1 MKILSVVGARPNF
14 VKMAPI
20 HDAIIAS
27 GNKHVIIHT
36 GQHYDYEMSDVFFK
50 DFKLPKPDVDL
61 GVGSG
66 SSCFQISEILK
77 RLERSLSRIN
87 VDIVLVY
94 GDTNSTLAGALC
106 ANKCDIK
113 LGHVEAGLRS
123 FDKTMPEEN
132 NRILTDHLAKYLFAP
147 TRNAKK
153 ILRKENVR
161 GKIYYTGDLSVEI
174 LSKIKPK
181 SDHSSILESHGLKP
195 KSYLLL
201 TMHRAENTNSK
212 ERLIHLLKV
221 FESLIDFTLV
231 FPIHPRT
238 KKTFRIYGLYKRL
251 LKCCNVKLLSP
262 VSYIDFISLLQNA
275 SKVITDSGGV
285 QKEAYLLRIPCI
297 TIRQNTEWI
306 ETLKGNWNV
315 LTGINSNKITAA
327 VRSLNPTYEFDR
339 SVFGNGNTAQNIM
352 DIILSLT

>member
-27 GNKHVIIHT
+27 GNDHVIIHT
-36 GQHYDYEMSDVFFK
+36 GQHYDYEMSEVFFK
-50 DFKLPKPDVDL
+50 DFELPKPDIDL

-77 RLERSLSRIN
+77 RLEPLLSGTN
-87 VDIVLVY
+87 VDIALVY

-132 NRILTDHLAKYLFAP
+132 NRILTDHLARYLFAP

-153 ILRKENVR
+153 ILKMENNR
-161 GKIYYTGDLSVEI
+161 GRIYYTGDLSVEI

-181 SDHSSILESHGLKP
+181 SDLSSILKSHALKP

-212 ERLIHLLKV
+212 ERLIHLLKA
-221 FESLIDFTLV
+221 FELLIDFTIV

-238 KKTFRIYGLYKRL
+238 KKTFRIYGLHKRL
-251 LKCCNVKLLSP
+251 LKCTNVKLLSP
-262 VSYIDFISLLQNA
+262 VS
-275 SKVITDSGGV
+275 
-285 QKEAYLLRIPCI
+285 
-297 TIRQNTEWI
+297 
-306 ETLKGNWNV
+306 
-315 LTGINSNKITAA
+315 
-327 VRSLNPTYEFDR
+327 
-339 SVFGNGNTAQNIM
+339 
-352 DIILSLT
+352 

>member
-20 HDAIIAS
+20 HDAIMAS
-27 GNKHVIIHT
+27 GNDHVIIHT
-36 GQHYDYEMSDVFFK
+36 GQHYDYEMSEVFFK
-50 DFKLPKPDVDL
+50 DFQLPKPDIDL

-77 RLERSLSRIN
+77 RLERSLSGTN

-123 FDKTMPEEN
+123 FDDTMPEEN
-132 NRILTDHLAKYLFAP
+132 NRILTDHLARYLFAP
-147 TRNAKK
+147 TKNAKK
-153 ILRKENVR
+153 ILRIENAR

-174 LSKIKPK
+174 LSKIKQK
-181 SDHSSILESHGLKP
+181 SDRSNVLESLAIKS

-212 ERLIHLLKV
+212 ECLIHLLKT
-221 FESLIDFTLV
+221 FESLIDLPIV

-238 KKTFRIYGLYKRL
+238 KKTFRFYGLYDRL
-251 LKCCNVKLLSP
+251 VKCSNLKLVSP
-262 VSYIDFISLLQNA
+262 VSYVDFISLLQNA

-297 TIRQNTEWI
+297 TIRKNTEWI
-306 ETLKGNWNV
+306 ETLRGKWNI
-315 LTGINSNKITAA
+315 LTGVNSNKIIAT
-327 VRSLNPTYEFDR
+327 VRNLNPTSKFDG
-339 SVFGNGNTAQNIM
+339 SVFGNGNTSKTII